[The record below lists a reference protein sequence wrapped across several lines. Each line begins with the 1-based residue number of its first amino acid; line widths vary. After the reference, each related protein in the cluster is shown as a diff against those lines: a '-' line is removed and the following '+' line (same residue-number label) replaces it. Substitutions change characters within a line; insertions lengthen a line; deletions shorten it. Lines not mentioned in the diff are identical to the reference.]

1 MRRLVAALLALA
13 LVAGCSTKAQRLYRR
28 AEAFL
33 AQGQFEMAADEYQ
46 RLAREYPRSP
56 LADDALY
63 KLAYIHAEELDL
75 PAAALVQYWALADNY
90 PDSPYTD
97 DALMRA
103 MAIQRRVLKDPEAV
117 RATYDELCRRFP
129 DREALCSRGLLEVG
143 RALFDTESY
152 AQAAE
157 VAGELSEEYP
167 AQRRERAQAALL
179 QARASKRMGMEQEGV
194 EQLYEE
200 VIRLYPD
207 THAAVAAKREL
218 GWDFYVKREEQEQQ
232 QAEEVRRRSRVIGGV
247 PPHSSQQ
254 GQVPQALSALRA
266 ALAHRGENR
275 ALDTLIALSGAAF
288 VMVFDPER
296 PWLAR
301 SVLDTKPFETVSG
314 ALGFAHNVWSGAN
327 AQQAFESVHQALLQG
342 HPVLVLYGS
351 PRRWVLVTGY
361 DVAEDRVYFM
371 PPDREGYAATSKEG
385 FLSNWSEAG
394 RSNSG
399 VAGPEPFYQ
408 FSLGARMTTP
418 DEAELTRAA
427 VQRAGRVMLATS
439 IGGAPAGEK
448 AWQAAGAY
456 LEQCLEPEAD
466 ARREV
471 AGKWAEEG
479 LGPSLLLA
487 EVGTQ
492 VVRDAAGTMSGLDG
506 AAERHDEL
514 LAEARLVSQKI
525 DEAMQSDAEEAG
537 AKWQA
542 AAAQANYVAA
552 LHARLAQQ
560 LADAAGG

>member
-13 LVAGCSTKAQRLYRR
+13 LVVGCSTKAERLYRR

-46 RLAREYPRSP
+46 RLAREHPRSP

-63 KLAYIHAEELDL
+63 KLAYIHAEEIDL

-103 MAIQRRVLKDPEAV
+103 MAIQRRVLKDSEAV
-117 RATYDELCRRFP
+117 RTTYDELCRRFP
-129 DREALCSRGLLEVG
+129 DRKALCSRGLLEVG
-143 RALFDTESY
+143 RALFEAESY

-157 VAGELSEEYP
+157 VAGELSQEYP

-218 GWDFYVKREEQEQQ
+218 GWRFYEEREEHEQQ
-232 QAEEVRRRSRVIGGV
+232 QADEIRRRSRVIGGV

-254 GQVPQALSALRA
+254 GQVPQALAALRA
-266 ALAHRGENR
+266 ALAHRGESR

-301 SVLDTKPFETVSG
+301 SVLDAKPFETVSE
-314 ALGFAHNVWSGAN
+314 ALGFAQHVWSGSN

-351 PRRWVLVTGY
+351 PRKWVLVTGY

-371 PPDREGYAATSKEG
+371 PPDREGYAATSKQG
-385 FLSNWSEAG
+385 FLGNWSEAS

-408 FSLGARMTTP
+408 FSLGARMSTP
-418 DEAELTRAA
+418 DEAARVRAA

-448 AWQAAGAY
+448 AWQAAGA
-456 LEQCLEPEAD
+456 
-466 ARREV
+466 
-471 AGKWAEEG
+471 
-479 LGPSLLLA
+479 
-487 EVGTQ
+487 
-492 VVRDAAGTMSGLDG
+492 
-506 AAERHDEL
+506 
-514 LAEARLVSQKI
+514 
-525 DEAMQSDAEEAG
+525 
-537 AKWQA
+537 
-542 AAAQANYVAA
+542 
-552 LHARLAQQ
+552 
-560 LADAAGG
+560 